1 MLSEFLIKRSVES
14 YNVTKGKFKK
24 LSDVFKSTPNGYIEI
39 KLKLFS
45 WIPLV
50 SSFFP
55 NDLIKIYKQGDNLR
69 IDCIYYYYNYIYI
82 VTLTG
87 IKKTG
92 FTRGNMSALYVGDV
106 EYIIFIYCNNYKIDQ
121 IFI

>member
-14 YNVTKGKFKK
+14 YNITKEKFKK
-24 LSDVFKSTPNGYIEI
+24 LSNVFNSTPNGYIEI

-69 IDCIYYYYNYIYI
+69 IDCIYYHYYIFIYI

-92 FTRGNMSALYVGDV
+92 FTRGNMSALYIGDV
-106 EYIIFIYCNNYKIDQ
+106 EYIYSLIYFFK
-121 IFI
+121 

>member
-82 VTLTG
+82 YSYFNWY
-87 IKKTG
+87 KKNW
-92 FTRGNMSALYVGDV
+92 FYKRKYVCFV
-106 EYIIFIYCNNYKIDQ
+106 CR
-121 IFI
+121 

>member
-14 YNVTKGKFKK
+14 YNITKEKFKK
-24 LSDVFKSTPNGYIEI
+24 LSSVFNSTPNGYIEI

-69 IDCIYYYYNYIYI
+69 IDCIYYHYY
-82 VTLTG
+82 
-87 IKKTG
+87 
-92 FTRGNMSALYVGDV
+92 
-106 EYIIFIYCNNYKIDQ
+106 IFIYSYFNWYQENWFYKRKYVC
-121 IFI
+121 FIHW